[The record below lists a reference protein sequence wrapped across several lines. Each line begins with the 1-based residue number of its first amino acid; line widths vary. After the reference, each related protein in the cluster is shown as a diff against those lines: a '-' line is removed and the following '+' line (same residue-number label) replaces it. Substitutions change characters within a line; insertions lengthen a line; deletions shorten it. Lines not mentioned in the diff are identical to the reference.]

1 MGSRGGA
8 DVSWLVMMRQ
18 EVTRRRGR
26 LRQEGGRQA
35 TQMGRASECRLGG
48 RLESRGDP
56 PPVPAWLV
64 LPAKGPNGAIIHY
77 RATKGSCRT
86 VTPNSVLLVDSGGQ
100 YDCGTTDVTRT
111 LHTGPRHV
119 SSTPLAL
126 SLPVLSPPL

>member
-1 MGSRGGA
+1 MACDDEAGGDETA
-8 DVSWLVMMRQ
+8 RAIEAGGGQAGHSDGPSERVPLGR
-18 EVTRRRGR
+18 EVGKP
-26 LRQEGGRQA
+26 
-35 TQMGRASECRLGG
+35 S
-48 RLESRGDP
+48 DP
-56 PPVPAWLV
+56 PPVPALLV

-126 SLPVLSPPL
+126 SLPVLSPPI